1 MVKYWIKEIL
11 KTALAII
18 GFVVLIFT
26 MGFCLLGLVILIST
40 SGSVILT
47 ILSIIAAIFV
57 FSFSFTAALLLL

>member
-1 MVKYWIKEIL
+1 MIKHGMKEVL
-11 KTALAII
+11 KIALA
-18 GFVVLIFT
+18 GTFLFVEI
-26 MGFCLLGLVILIST
+26 FCLVGLVIFIST